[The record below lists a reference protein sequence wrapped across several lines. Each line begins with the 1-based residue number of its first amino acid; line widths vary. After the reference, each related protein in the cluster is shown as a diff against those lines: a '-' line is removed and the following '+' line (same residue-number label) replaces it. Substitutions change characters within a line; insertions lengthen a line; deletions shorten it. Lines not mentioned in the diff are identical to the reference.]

1 MFDKF
6 TANTKKVF
14 DRARI
19 QAKVNSNPEVG
30 SAHVL
35 LGILGEDECIAA
47 KVLSGSLSVDKIMDA
62 AKRVID
68 ALPKENGA
76 KKEPKYSADVKAVM
90 DKSLEL
96 ATSLKSSVIG
106 TEHLL
111 LAILQPEN
119 PANQILESLGAIRE
133 DLQDKVLNYIDDQD
147 SASGT
152 SASQIEGDGTN
163 VGIVAVLDNRLR
175 EDEVSRIMVAISQLR
190 GVVAVDVM
198 NVRLKEKESSG
209 IVKGR
214 MKSPLEG

>member
-147 SASGT
+147 SASGA

-209 IVKGR
+209 IVQGR

>member
-119 PANQILESLGAIRE
+119 PATQILESLGAIRE

-147 SASGT
+147 SASGA

-209 IVKGR
+209 IVQGR